1 MSETY
6 DFGAGPVPAHQ
17 HPNGGGWVA
26 AAAFV
31 APKAWIGP
39 AARVAG
45 GTIWGGTIGGGTIW
59 GGTIWGGTIWGGTI
73 RGGTIG
79 GGTIRGGT
87 IGGGTIW
94 GGTIWGGT
102 IWGGT
107 IGGGTIRGGT
117 IRGGTIGGGTIGG
130 GTIWG
135 GTIRGG
141 TIRGDRDVMVVG
153 PVGSENQTVT
163 LVRDGDSHLLGI
175 GCWHGYKVGD
185 MAAEVQCRVGD
196 RPDLMAEYAAVETL
210 LRVRL
215 AEWGQR

>member
-45 GTIWGGTIGGGTIW
+45 GTIWGGTI
-59 GGTIWGGTIWGGTI
+59 
-73 RGGTIG
+73 
-79 GGTIRGGT
+79 
-87 IGGGTIW
+87 
-94 GGTIWGGT
+94 
-102 IWGGT
+102 WGGT
-107 IGGGTIRGGT
+107 IGGGTIRG
-117 IRGGTIGGGTIGG
+117 
-130 GTIWG
+130 
-135 GTIRGG
+135 
-141 TIRGDRDVMVVG
+141 DREVMVVG

>member
-45 GTIWGGTIGGGTIW
+45 GTIWGGTIGGGTIG

-94 GGTIWGGT
+94 
-102 IWGGT
+102 
-107 IGGGTIRGGT
+107 
-117 IRGGTIGGGTIGG
+117 G

>member
-45 GTIWGGTIGGGTIW
+45 GTIW
-59 GGTIWGGTIWGGTI
+59 
-73 RGGTIG
+73 
-79 GGTIRGGT
+79 
-87 IGGGTIW
+87 
-94 GGTIWGGT
+94 
-102 IWGGT
+102 
-107 IGGGTIRGGT
+107 
-117 IRGGTIGGGTIGG
+117 GGTIGGGTIGG